1 MSAANRFHLG
11 KQISQKKA
19 GSNHLPVI
27 GYDEQHKYLNICE
40 GL

>member
-1 MSAANRFHLG
+1 MSAANRFHLETDFA
-11 KQISQKKA
+11 KKT